1 MKKDIEV
8 DKSLFKRVSST
19 KKANKIALPE
29 RVAEVNKHQ
38 HNADFVASQKR
49 TSNTKGKESELA
61 ADWQRFSDADAINV
75 AKLNSQPSG
84 KSNAHPT
91 ASLKSKVDQLSPA
104 QRAQIEAHKLA
115 QKNAASPSSTSL
127 VSESTDQH
135 SAVAKA
141 KLDGLRPSSSADS
154 EPETTNFEG
163 SRPDG
168 AGQADL
174 GDHVPQGAGQADL
187 GEHVPQG
194 AGQVDLGDHVP
205 QGVSQADLGEHV
217 PQGAGQADLGEHAP
231 QGVGQ
236 ADLGDHV
243 PQGPGQADMGEHI
256 DGTAGLAKLKGEQLA
271 GVGQADMGHHVDGQ
285 AGFAALEGELPA
297 QVTQVDMGDH
307 LPADAMQADMG
318 HQNARN
324 AGTAKLTG
332 KNAAQ
337 THASPVSLDTVDT
350 LETAP
355 VADVKDSKANEN
367 NEESKIS
374 GRLTEKMSKIRSKT
388 DDITTENENLTEH
401 KDPH

>member
-91 ASLKSKVDQLSPA
+91 ATLKSKVDQLSPA

-115 QKNAASPSSTSL
+115 QKNATSPSSTSL

-135 SAVAKA
+135 SAMAKA

-163 SRPDG
+163 SKPAG

-174 GDHVPQGAGQADL
+174 GEHAPQGAGQADL
-187 GEHVPQG
+187 GEHMPQESG
-194 AGQVDLGDHVP
+194 
-205 QGVSQADLGEHV
+205 QADLGEHV
-217 PQGAGQADLGEHAP
+217 PQGAGQADLGDHA
-231 QGVGQ
+231 
-236 ADLGDHV
+236 

-337 THASPVSLDTVDT
+337 THASQVSLDTVET

-355 VADVKDSKANEN
+355 VADVDDSKANEN
-367 NEESKIS
+367 NEESELS
-374 GRLTEKMSKIRSKT
+374 GRLAEKMSKIRSKT
-388 DDITTENENLTEH
+388 DDITTENEDLTER
-401 KDPH
+401 KDPL

>member
-8 DKSLFKRVSST
+8 DKSLFKRVSSA
-19 KKANKIALPE
+19 KKVGKIALPE
-29 RVAEVNKHQ
+29 KVAKVNKHQ

-49 TSNTKGKESELA
+49 MSNTKGKESELA

-75 AKLNSQPSG
+75 AKLNSQSRG
-84 KSNAHPT
+84 KSSAHPT

-115 QKNAASPSSTSL
+115 QKNAASSSSTSL
-127 VSESTDQH
+127 VSESRDQH

-141 KLDGLRPSSSADS
+141 KLDGLRPSSSRDS
-154 EPETTNFEG
+154 ESETTNFEG
-163 SRPDG
+163 RKPAG
-168 AGQADL
+168 AGQSDLGEHALQGSGQADL
-174 GDHVPQGAGQADL
+174 GDHAPQGAGQADL

-194 AGQVDLGDHVP
+194 A
-205 QGVSQADLGEHV
+205 
-217 PQGAGQADLGEHAP
+217 
-231 QGVGQ
+231 GQ

-256 DGTAGLAKLKGEQLA
+256 DGTAGLAKLKGEQLG

-332 KNAAQ
+332 KSAAQ
-337 THASPVSLDTVDT
+337 PHASPVSLDTVET

-355 VADVKDSKANEN
+355 VADVTGSEANEN
-367 NEESKIS
+367 NEESELS
-374 GRLTEKMSKIRSKT
+374 RRLAEKMSKIRSKT
-388 DDITTENENLTEH
+388 DDITHEIENLTEH
-401 KDPH
+401 KDPL

>member
-91 ASLKSKVDQLSPA
+91 ATLKSKVDQLSPA

-174 GDHVPQGAGQADL
+174 GDHVPQGAG
-187 GEHVPQG
+187 
-194 AGQVDLGDHVP
+194 
-205 QGVSQADLGEHV
+205 QADLGEHV

-332 KNAAQ
+332 KNAAATDGSQ
-337 THASPVSLDTVDT
+337 VSLDTMET

-355 VADVKDSKANEN
+355 VADVDDSKANEN
-367 NEESKIS
+367 NEESELS
-374 GRLTEKMSKIRSKT
+374 GRLAEKMSKIRSKT

-401 KDPH
+401 KDPL

>member
-91 ASLKSKVDQLSPA
+91 ATLKSKVDQLSPA

-135 SAVAKA
+135 SAMAKA

-163 SRPDG
+163 SKPAG
-168 AGQADL
+168 AGQADLGEHAPQGAGQADLGEHMPQESGQADL

-187 GEHVPQG
+187 G
-194 AGQVDLGDHVP
+194 DH
-205 QGVSQADLGEHV
+205 A
-217 PQGAGQADLGEHAP
+217 
-231 QGVGQ
+231 
-236 ADLGDHV
+236 

-388 DDITTENENLTEH
+388 DDITIENENLTEH

>member
-8 DKSLFKRVSST
+8 DKSLFKRVSRT
-19 KKANKIALPE
+19 KKGNKIVLPE

-135 SAVAKA
+135 SAMAKA

-163 SRPDG
+163 SKP
-168 AGQADL
+168 A
-174 GDHVPQGAGQADL
+174 
-187 GEHVPQG
+187 
-194 AGQVDLGDHVP
+194 
-205 QGVSQADLGEHV
+205 
-217 PQGAGQADLGEHAP
+217 GAGQADLGEHAP
-231 QGVGQ
+231 QGSGQADLGEHAPQGTGQADLGEHVPQEAGQ

-285 AGFAALEGELPA
+285 AGFAALEDELPV

-332 KNAAQ
+332 KNAAATDGSQ
-337 THASPVSLDTVDT
+337 VSLDAMET

-355 VADVKDSKANEN
+355 VADVDDSKANEN
-367 NEESKIS
+367 NEESELS
-374 GRLTEKMSKIRSKT
+374 GRLAEKMSKIRSKT
-388 DDITTENENLTEH
+388 DDITTENEDLTER
-401 KDPH
+401 KDPL

>member
-84 KSNAHPT
+84 KSSAHPT
-91 ASLKSKVDQLSPA
+91 ASLTSKVDQLSPA

-194 AGQVDLGDHVP
+194 AGQ
-205 QGVSQADLGEHV
+205 
-217 PQGAGQADLGEHAP
+217 ADLGEHAP

-285 AGFAALEGELPA
+285 AGFAALEDELPV

-337 THASPVSLDTVDT
+337 THASPVSLDTVET

-355 VADVKDSKANEN
+355 VADVDDSKANEN

>member
-135 SAVAKA
+135 SAVDKA
-141 KLDGLRPSSSADS
+141 KLDGLRPSSSADT
-154 EPETTNFEG
+154 EPETTNLEG
-163 SRPDG
+163 SKP
-168 AGQADL
+168 A
-174 GDHVPQGAGQADL
+174 GAGQADL

-194 AGQVDLGDHVP
+194 A
-205 QGVSQADLGEHV
+205 
-217 PQGAGQADLGEHAP
+217 
-231 QGVGQ
+231 GQ

-256 DGTAGLAKLKGEQLA
+256 DGTAGLANLKGEQLA

-307 LPADAMQADMG
+307 LPADAMHADMG
-318 HQNARN
+318 DQSARN

-337 THASPVSLDTVDT
+337 THASQVSVDTVEI

-355 VADVKDSKANEN
+355 VADIDDSEANEN
-367 NEESKIS
+367 NEESQLS
-374 GRLTEKMSKIRSKT
+374 GRLAEKMSKIRSKT
-388 DDITTENENLTEH
+388 VDITTENENLNEH
-401 KDPH
+401 KDPL

>member
-135 SAVAKA
+135 SAVDKA
-141 KLDGLRPSSSADS
+141 KVDGLRPSSSADT
-154 EPETTNFEG
+154 EPETINFEG
-163 SRPDG
+163 SKP
-168 AGQADL
+168 A
-174 GDHVPQGAGQADL
+174 GAGQADL

-194 AGQVDLGDHVP
+194 A
-205 QGVSQADLGEHV
+205 
-217 PQGAGQADLGEHAP
+217 
-231 QGVGQ
+231 GQ

-256 DGTAGLAKLKGEQLA
+256 DGTAGLANLKGEQLA

-285 AGFAALEGELPA
+285 AGFVALEGELPA

-307 LPADAMQADMG
+307 LPADAMHADMG
-318 HQNARN
+318 DQSARN

-337 THASPVSLDTVDT
+337 THASQVSLDTVEI

-355 VADVKDSKANEN
+355 VADIDDSEANEN
-367 NEESKIS
+367 NEESELS
-374 GRLTEKMSKIRSKT
+374 GRLAEKMSKIRSKT
-388 DDITTENENLTEH
+388 DDITTENENLTEL
-401 KDPH
+401 KDPL

>member
-1 MKKDIEV
+1 MEMHLMKKDIEV
-8 DKSLFKRVSST
+8 DKSLFKRVSRT
-19 KKANKIALPE
+19 KKGNKIVLPE

-91 ASLKSKVDQLSPA
+91 ATLKSKVDQLSPA

-135 SAVAKA
+135 SAMAKA

-163 SRPDG
+163 SKPAGAGQADLGEHAPQGAVQADLGEHMPQESGQADLGDHVPQG

-187 GEHVPQG
+187 G
-194 AGQVDLGDHVP
+194 DH
-205 QGVSQADLGEHV
+205 A
-217 PQGAGQADLGEHAP
+217 
-231 QGVGQ
+231 
-236 ADLGDHV
+236 

-388 DDITTENENLTEH
+388 DDITIENENLTEH

>member
-1 MKKDIEV
+1 MEMHLVKKDIEV

-91 ASLKSKVDQLSPA
+91 ATLKSKVDQLSPA

-135 SAVAKA
+135 SAMAKA

-163 SRPDG
+163 SKPAG
-168 AGQADL
+168 AGQADLGEHAPQGAGQADLGEHMPQESGQADL

-187 GEHVPQG
+187 G
-194 AGQVDLGDHVP
+194 DH
-205 QGVSQADLGEHV
+205 A
-217 PQGAGQADLGEHAP
+217 
-231 QGVGQ
+231 
-236 ADLGDHV
+236 

-388 DDITTENENLTEH
+388 DDITIENENLTEH

>member
-84 KSNAHPT
+84 KSSAHPT

-135 SAVAKA
+135 SAMAKA

-163 SRPDG
+163 SKPAG

-174 GDHVPQGAGQADL
+174 GEHAPQGAGQADL
-187 GEHVPQG
+187 GEHMPQESG
-194 AGQVDLGDHVP
+194 
-205 QGVSQADLGEHV
+205 QADLGEHV
-217 PQGAGQADLGEHAP
+217 PQGAGQADLGDHA
-231 QGVGQ
+231 
-236 ADLGDHV
+236 

-332 KNAAQ
+332 KNAAATDGSQ
-337 THASPVSLDTVDT
+337 VSLDTMET

-355 VADVKDSKANEN
+355 VADVDDSKANEN
-367 NEESKIS
+367 NEESELS
-374 GRLTEKMSKIRSKT
+374 GRLAEKMSKIRSKT

-401 KDPH
+401 KDPL

>member
-8 DKSLFKRVSST
+8 DKSLFKRVSSA
-19 KKANKIALPE
+19 KKAGKIALPE
-29 RVAEVNKHQ
+29 KVAKVNKHQ

-49 TSNTKGKESELA
+49 MSNTKGKESELA

-75 AKLNSQPSG
+75 AKLNSQSRG
-84 KSNAHPT
+84 KSSAHPT

-115 QKNAASPSSTSL
+115 QKNAASSSSTSL
-127 VSESTDQH
+127 VSESRDQH

-141 KLDGLRPSSSADS
+141 KLDGLRPSSSRDS
-154 EPETTNFEG
+154 ESETTNFEG
-163 SRPDG
+163 RKPAG

-174 GDHVPQGAGQADL
+174 GEHAPQGSGQADLGDHAPQGAGQADL

-194 AGQVDLGDHVP
+194 A
-205 QGVSQADLGEHV
+205 
-217 PQGAGQADLGEHAP
+217 
-231 QGVGQ
+231 GQ

-324 AGTAKLTG
+324 VGTAKLTG
-332 KNAAQ
+332 KSAAQ
-337 THASPVSLDTVDT
+337 PHASPVSLDTLET

-355 VADVKDSKANEN
+355 VADVTGSEANEN
-367 NEESKIS
+367 NEESELS
-374 GRLTEKMSKIRSKT
+374 RRLAEKMSNIRSKT

-401 KDPH
+401 KDPL

>member
-8 DKSLFKRVSST
+8 DKSLFKRVSSA
-19 KKANKIALPE
+19 KKAGKIALPE
-29 RVAEVNKHQ
+29 KVAKVNKHQ

-49 TSNTKGKESELA
+49 MSNTKGKESELA

-75 AKLNSQPSG
+75 AKLNSQSRG
-84 KSNAHPT
+84 KSSAHPT

-115 QKNAASPSSTSL
+115 QKNAASSSSTSL
-127 VSESTDQH
+127 VSESRDQH

-141 KLDGLRPSSSADS
+141 KLDGLRPSSSRDS
-154 EPETTNFEG
+154 ESETTNFEG
-163 SRPDG
+163 RKPAG

-174 GDHVPQGAGQADL
+174 GEHAPQGSGQADLGDHAPQGAGQADL

-194 AGQVDLGDHVP
+194 A
-205 QGVSQADLGEHV
+205 
-217 PQGAGQADLGEHAP
+217 
-231 QGVGQ
+231 GQ

-256 DGTAGLAKLKGEQLA
+256 DGTAGLAKLKGEQLG

-324 AGTAKLTG
+324 VGTAKLTG
-332 KNAAQ
+332 KSAAQ
-337 THASPVSLDTVDT
+337 PHASPVSLDTVET

-355 VADVKDSKANEN
+355 VADVTGSEANEN
-367 NEESKIS
+367 NEESELS
-374 GRLTEKMSKIRSKT
+374 RRLAEKMSNIRSKT

-401 KDPH
+401 KDPL

>member
-1 MKKDIEV
+1 MGMHLVKKDIEV

-61 ADWQRFSDADAINV
+61 ADWQRFSDADAINM

-135 SAVAKA
+135 SAVDKA
-141 KLDGLRPSSSADS
+141 KLDGLRPSSSADT

-163 SRPDG
+163 SKPAG
-168 AGQADL
+168 AG
-174 GDHVPQGAGQADL
+174 
-187 GEHVPQG
+187 
-194 AGQVDLGDHVP
+194 
-205 QGVSQADLGEHV
+205 QADLGEHV
-217 PQGAGQADLGEHAP
+217 PQGAGQADLGDHVP
-231 QGVGQ
+231 QGAGQ

-256 DGTAGLAKLKGEQLA
+256 DGTAGLANLKGEQLA

-307 LPADAMQADMG
+307 LPADAMHADMG
-318 HQNARN
+318 DQSARN

-337 THASPVSLDTVDT
+337 TPASQVSLDTVEI

-355 VADVKDSKANEN
+355 VADIDDSEANEN
-367 NEESKIS
+367 NEESQLS
-374 GRLTEKMSKIRSKT
+374 GRLAEKMSKIRSKT
-388 DDITTENENLTEH
+388 VDITTENENLNER
-401 KDPH
+401 KDPL

>member
-8 DKSLFKRVSST
+8 DKSLFKRVSSA
-19 KKANKIALPE
+19 KKAGKIALPE
-29 RVAEVNKHQ
+29 KVAKVNKHQ

-49 TSNTKGKESELA
+49 MSNTKGKESELA

-75 AKLNSQPSG
+75 AKLNSQSRG
-84 KSNAHPT
+84 KSSAHPT

-115 QKNAASPSSTSL
+115 QKNAASSSSTSL
-127 VSESTDQH
+127 VSESRDQH

-141 KLDGLRPSSSADS
+141 KLDGLRPSSSKDS
-154 EPETTNFEG
+154 ESETTNFEG
-163 SRPDG
+163 RKPAG

-174 GDHVPQGAGQADL
+174 GEHAPQGSGQADLGDHAPQGAGQADL

-194 AGQVDLGDHVP
+194 A
-205 QGVSQADLGEHV
+205 
-217 PQGAGQADLGEHAP
+217 
-231 QGVGQ
+231 GQ

-256 DGTAGLAKLKGEQLA
+256 DGTAGLAKLKGEQLG

-332 KNAAQ
+332 KSAAQ
-337 THASPVSLDTVDT
+337 PHASPVSLDTVET

-355 VADVKDSKANEN
+355 VADVTGSEANEN
-367 NEESKIS
+367 NEESELS
-374 GRLTEKMSKIRSKT
+374 GRLAEKMSKIRSKT
-388 DDITTENENLTEH
+388 DDITHEIENLTEH
-401 KDPH
+401 KDPL

>member
-8 DKSLFKRVSST
+8 DKSLFKRVSSA
-19 KKANKIALPE
+19 KKAGKIALPE
-29 RVAEVNKHQ
+29 KVAKVNKHQ

-49 TSNTKGKESELA
+49 MSNTKGKESELA

-75 AKLNSQPSG
+75 AKLNSQSRG
-84 KSNAHPT
+84 KSSAHPT

-115 QKNAASPSSTSL
+115 QKNAASSSSTSL
-127 VSESTDQH
+127 VSESRDQH
-135 SAVAKA
+135 SAVVKA
-141 KLDGLRPSSSADS
+141 KLDGLRPSSSKDS
-154 EPETTNFEG
+154 ESETTNFEG
-163 SRPDG
+163 RKPAG

-174 GDHVPQGAGQADL
+174 GEHAPQGSGQADLGDHAPQGAGQADL

-194 AGQVDLGDHVP
+194 A
-205 QGVSQADLGEHV
+205 
-217 PQGAGQADLGEHAP
+217 
-231 QGVGQ
+231 GQ

-243 PQGPGQADMGEHI
+243 PQGPGQADMGEHV

-355 VADVKDSKANEN
+355 VTDVKDSKANEN
-367 NEESKIS
+367 NEESELS
-374 GRLTEKMSKIRSKT
+374 GRLAEKMSKIRSKT
-388 DDITTENENLTEH
+388 DDITIENENLTEH
-401 KDPH
+401 KDPL

>member
-8 DKSLFKRVSST
+8 DKSLFKRVSSA
-19 KKANKIALPE
+19 KKAGKIALPE
-29 RVAEVNKHQ
+29 KVAKVNKHQ

-49 TSNTKGKESELA
+49 MSNTKGKESELA

-75 AKLNSQPSG
+75 AKLNSQSRG
-84 KSNAHPT
+84 KSSAHPT

-115 QKNAASPSSTSL
+115 QKNAASSSSTSL
-127 VSESTDQH
+127 VSESRDQH

-141 KLDGLRPSSSADS
+141 KLDGLRPSSSKDS
-154 EPETTNFEG
+154 ESETTNFEG
-163 SRPDG
+163 RKPAG

-174 GDHVPQGAGQADL
+174 GEHAPQGSGQADLGDHAPQGAGQADL

-194 AGQVDLGDHVP
+194 A
-205 QGVSQADLGEHV
+205 
-217 PQGAGQADLGEHAP
+217 
-231 QGVGQ
+231 GQ

-332 KNAAQ
+332 KSAAQ
-337 THASPVSLDTVDT
+337 PHASPVSLDTVDT

-355 VADVKDSKANEN
+355 VADVTGSEANEN
-367 NEESKIS
+367 NEESELS
-374 GRLTEKMSKIRSKT
+374 GRLAEKMSKIRSKT
-388 DDITTENENLTEH
+388 DDITHEIENLTEH
-401 KDPH
+401 KDPL

>member
-8 DKSLFKRVSST
+8 DKSLFKRVSSA
-19 KKANKIALPE
+19 KKAGKIALPE
-29 RVAEVNKHQ
+29 KVAKVNKHQ

-49 TSNTKGKESELA
+49 MSNTKGKESELA

-75 AKLNSQPSG
+75 AKLNSQSRG
-84 KSNAHPT
+84 KSSAHPT

-115 QKNAASPSSTSL
+115 QKNAASSSSTSL
-127 VSESTDQH
+127 VSESRDQH

-141 KLDGLRPSSSADS
+141 KLDGLRPSSSRDS
-154 EPETTNFEG
+154 ESETTNFEG
-163 SRPDG
+163 RKPAG

-174 GDHVPQGAGQADL
+174 GEHAPQGSGQADLGDHAPQGAGQADL

-194 AGQVDLGDHVP
+194 A
-205 QGVSQADLGEHV
+205 
-217 PQGAGQADLGEHAP
+217 
-231 QGVGQ
+231 GQ

-256 DGTAGLAKLKGEQLA
+256 DGTAGLAKLKGEQLG

-332 KNAAQ
+332 KSAAQ
-337 THASPVSLDTVDT
+337 PHASPVSLDTVET

-355 VADVKDSKANEN
+355 VADVTGSEANEN
-367 NEESKIS
+367 NEESELS
-374 GRLTEKMSKIRSKT
+374 GRLAEKMSKIRSKT
-388 DDITTENENLTEH
+388 DDITHEIENLTEH
-401 KDPH
+401 KDPL

>member
-91 ASLKSKVDQLSPA
+91 ATLKSKVDQLSPA

-135 SAVAKA
+135 SAMAKA

-163 SRPDG
+163 SKP
-168 AGQADL
+168 A
-174 GDHVPQGAGQADL
+174 GAGQADL
-187 GEHVPQG
+187 GEHAPQGAGQADLDEHVPRG

-217 PQGAGQADLGEHAP
+217 PQGAGQADLGEHA
-231 QGVGQ
+231 
-236 ADLGDHV
+236 

-285 AGFAALEGELPA
+285 AGFAALEDELPV

-332 KNAAQ
+332 KNAAATDGSQ
-337 THASPVSLDTVDT
+337 VSLDTMET

-355 VADVKDSKANEN
+355 VADVDDSKANEN
-367 NEESKIS
+367 NEESELS
-374 GRLTEKMSKIRSKT
+374 GRLAEKMSKIRSKT
-388 DDITTENENLTEH
+388 DDITTENEDLTER
-401 KDPH
+401 KDPL

>member
-1 MKKDIEV
+1 MGMHLVKKDIEV

-135 SAVAKA
+135 SAVDKA
-141 KLDGLRPSSSADS
+141 KLDGLRPSSSADT
-154 EPETTNFEG
+154 EPETTNLEG
-163 SRPDG
+163 SKPAG
-168 AGQADL
+168 AG
-174 GDHVPQGAGQADL
+174 
-187 GEHVPQG
+187 
-194 AGQVDLGDHVP
+194 
-205 QGVSQADLGEHV
+205 QADLGEHV
-217 PQGAGQADLGEHAP
+217 PQGAGQADLG
-231 QGVGQ
+231 
-236 ADLGDHV
+236 DHV
-243 PQGPGQADMGEHI
+243 PQGAGQVDMGEHI
-256 DGTAGLAKLKGEQLA
+256 DGTAGLANLKGEQLA

-307 LPADAMQADMG
+307 LPADAMHADMG
-318 HQNARN
+318 DQSARN

-337 THASPVSLDTVDT
+337 THASQVSLDTVEI
-350 LETAP
+350 LEMAP
-355 VADVKDSKANEN
+355 VADVDDSEANEN
-367 NEESKIS
+367 NEESQLS
-374 GRLTEKMSKIRSKT
+374 GRLAEKMSKIRSKT
-388 DDITTENENLTEH
+388 VDITTENENLNEH
-401 KDPH
+401 KDPL

>member
-135 SAVAKA
+135 SAVDKA
-141 KLDGLRPSSSADS
+141 KLDGLRPSSSANS

-163 SRPDG
+163 SKP
-168 AGQADL
+168 A
-174 GDHVPQGAGQADL
+174 GAGQADL
-187 GEHVPQG
+187 GEHV
-194 AGQVDLGDHVP
+194 
-205 QGVSQADLGEHV
+205 S
-217 PQGAGQADLGEHAP
+217 QGAGQADLGESAP
-231 QGVGQ
+231 QGVGQADLGDHLPQGAGQ

-297 QVTQVDMGDH
+297 QVKQVDMEDH
-307 LPADAMQADMG
+307 LPADAMQDDMG

-332 KNAAQ
+332 KNAAH
-337 THASPVSLDTVDT
+337 THASPVSLDTVET
-350 LETAP
+350 LETALL
-355 VADVKDSKANEN
+355 ADITDSEANEN
-367 NEESKIS
+367 NEESELS
-374 GRLTEKMSKIRSKT
+374 GRLAEKMSKIRSKT

-401 KDPH
+401 KDPL

>member
-8 DKSLFKRVSST
+8 DKSLFKRVSRT
-19 KKANKIALPE
+19 KKGNKIVLPE

-91 ASLKSKVDQLSPA
+91 ATLKSKVDQLSPA

-135 SAVAKA
+135 SAMAKA

-163 SRPDG
+163 SKPAG
-168 AGQADL
+168 AGQADLGEHAPQGAGQADLGEHMPQESGQADL

-187 GEHVPQG
+187 G
-194 AGQVDLGDHVP
+194 DH
-205 QGVSQADLGEHV
+205 A
-217 PQGAGQADLGEHAP
+217 
-231 QGVGQ
+231 
-236 ADLGDHV
+236 

-388 DDITTENENLTEH
+388 DDITIENENLTEH

>member
-1 MKKDIEV
+1 MEMHLVKKDIEV

-91 ASLKSKVDQLSPA
+91 ATLKSKVDQLSPA

-163 SRPDG
+163 SKPAG

-174 GDHVPQGAGQADL
+174 GDHV
-187 GEHVPQG
+187 H
-194 AGQVDLGDHVP
+194 
-205 QGVSQADLGEHV
+205 
-217 PQGAGQADLGEHAP
+217 QGAGQADLGEHAP
-231 QGVGQ
+231 QGTGQADLGDHVPQGSGQADLGEHVPQGAGQ

-388 DDITTENENLTEH
+388 DDITIENENLTEH

>member
-135 SAVAKA
+135 SAVDKA
-141 KLDGLRPSSSADS
+141 KLDGLRPSSSADT

-163 SRPDG
+163 SKP
-168 AGQADL
+168 A
-174 GDHVPQGAGQADL
+174 GAGQADL

-194 AGQVDLGDHVP
+194 A
-205 QGVSQADLGEHV
+205 
-217 PQGAGQADLGEHAP
+217 
-231 QGVGQ
+231 GQ

-256 DGTAGLAKLKGEQLA
+256 DGTAGLANLKGEQLA

-307 LPADAMQADMG
+307 LPADAMHADMG
-318 HQNARN
+318 DQSARN

-337 THASPVSLDTVDT
+337 THASQVSLDTVEI

-355 VADVKDSKANEN
+355 VADIDDSEANEN
-367 NEESKIS
+367 NEESQLS
-374 GRLTEKMSKIRSKT
+374 GRLAEKMSKIRSKT
-388 DDITTENENLTEH
+388 VDITTENENLTEH
-401 KDPH
+401 KDPL

>member
-135 SAVAKA
+135 SAVDKA
-141 KLDGLRPSSSADS
+141 KLDGLRPSSSADT

-163 SRPDG
+163 SKP
-168 AGQADL
+168 A
-174 GDHVPQGAGQADL
+174 GAGQADL

-194 AGQVDLGDHVP
+194 A
-205 QGVSQADLGEHV
+205 
-217 PQGAGQADLGEHAP
+217 
-231 QGVGQ
+231 GQ

-256 DGTAGLAKLKGEQLA
+256 DGTAGLANLKGEQLA

-307 LPADAMQADMG
+307 LPADAMHADMG
-318 HQNARN
+318 DQSARN

-337 THASPVSLDTVDT
+337 THASQVSLDTVEI

-355 VADVKDSKANEN
+355 VADIDDSEANEN
-367 NEESKIS
+367 NEESQLS
-374 GRLTEKMSKIRSKT
+374 GRLAEKMSKIRSKT
-388 DDITTENENLTEH
+388 DDITTENENLTEL
-401 KDPH
+401 KDPL

>member
-163 SRPDG
+163 SKPAG

-174 GDHVPQGAGQADL
+174 GEHAPQGAGQADL

-194 AGQVDLGDHVP
+194 AGQADLGDHVP
-205 QGVSQADLGEHV
+205 QGA
-217 PQGAGQADLGEHAP
+217 
-231 QGVGQ
+231 GQ

-337 THASPVSLDTVDT
+337 THASPVSLDTVET

-401 KDPH
+401 KDPL

>member
-91 ASLKSKVDQLSPA
+91 ATLKSKVDQLSPA

-135 SAVAKA
+135 SAMAKA

-163 SRPDG
+163 SKPAG

-174 GDHVPQGAGQADL
+174 GEHAPQGAGQADL
-187 GEHVPQG
+187 GEHMPQESG
-194 AGQVDLGDHVP
+194 
-205 QGVSQADLGEHV
+205 QADLGEHV
-217 PQGAGQADLGEHAP
+217 PQGAGQADLGDHA
-231 QGVGQ
+231 
-236 ADLGDHV
+236 

-374 GRLTEKMSKIRSKT
+374 GRLTEKMSKIHSKT
-388 DDITTENENLTEH
+388 DDITIENENLTEH

>member
-91 ASLKSKVDQLSPA
+91 ATLKSKVDQLSPA

-135 SAVAKA
+135 SAMAKA

-163 SRPDG
+163 SKPAG
-168 AGQADL
+168 AGQADLGEHAPQGAGQADLGEHMPQESGQADL

-187 GEHVPQG
+187 G
-194 AGQVDLGDHVP
+194 DH
-205 QGVSQADLGEHV
+205 A
-217 PQGAGQADLGEHAP
+217 
-231 QGVGQ
+231 
-236 ADLGDHV
+236 

>member
-1 MKKDIEV
+1 VKKDIEV

-38 HNADFVASQKR
+38 HNANFVASQKR

-91 ASLKSKVDQLSPA
+91 ATLKSKVDQLSPA

-163 SRPDG
+163 SKPAG

-174 GDHVPQGAGQADL
+174 GDHV
-187 GEHVPQG
+187 H
-194 AGQVDLGDHVP
+194 
-205 QGVSQADLGEHV
+205 
-217 PQGAGQADLGEHAP
+217 QGAGQADLGEHAP
-231 QGVGQ
+231 QGTGQADLGDHVPQGSGQADLGEHAPQGAGQ

>member
-135 SAVAKA
+135 SAVDKA
-141 KLDGLRPSSSADS
+141 KLDGLRPSSSADT

-163 SRPDG
+163 SKP
-168 AGQADL
+168 A
-174 GDHVPQGAGQADL
+174 GAGQADL
-187 GEHVPQG
+187 GEYVPQG
-194 AGQVDLGDHVP
+194 A
-205 QGVSQADLGEHV
+205 
-217 PQGAGQADLGEHAP
+217 
-231 QGVGQ
+231 GQ

-256 DGTAGLAKLKGEQLA
+256 DGTAGLANLKGEQLA

-307 LPADAMQADMG
+307 LPADAMHADMG
-318 HQNARN
+318 DQSARN

-337 THASPVSLDTVDT
+337 THASQVSLDTVEI

-355 VADVKDSKANEN
+355 VADIDDSEANEN
-367 NEESKIS
+367 NEESELS
-374 GRLTEKMSKIRSKT
+374 GRLAEKMSKIRSKT
-388 DDITTENENLTEH
+388 DDITTEIENLTEH
-401 KDPH
+401 KDQL

>member
-8 DKSLFKRVSST
+8 DKSLFKRVSSA
-19 KKANKIALPE
+19 KKVGKIALPE
-29 RVAEVNKHQ
+29 KVAKVNKHQ

-49 TSNTKGKESELA
+49 MSNTKGKESELA

-75 AKLNSQPSG
+75 AKLNSQSRG
-84 KSNAHPT
+84 KSSAHPT

-115 QKNAASPSSTSL
+115 QKNAASSSSTSL
-127 VSESTDQH
+127 VSESRDQH

-141 KLDGLRPSSSADS
+141 KLDGLRPSSSRDS
-154 EPETTNFEG
+154 ESETTNFEG
-163 SRPDG
+163 RKPAG

-174 GDHVPQGAGQADL
+174 GEHAPQGSGQADLGDHAPQGAGQADL

-194 AGQVDLGDHVP
+194 A
-205 QGVSQADLGEHV
+205 
-217 PQGAGQADLGEHAP
+217 
-231 QGVGQ
+231 GQ

-256 DGTAGLAKLKGEQLA
+256 DGTAGLAKLKGEQLG

-332 KNAAQ
+332 KSAAQ
-337 THASPVSLDTVDT
+337 PHASPVSLDTLET

-355 VADVKDSKANEN
+355 VADVTGSEANEN
-367 NEESKIS
+367 NEESELS
-374 GRLTEKMSKIRSKT
+374 GRLAEKMSKIRSKT
-388 DDITTENENLTEH
+388 DDITHEIENLTEH
-401 KDPH
+401 KDPL

>member
-91 ASLKSKVDQLSPA
+91 ATLKSKVDQLSPA

-135 SAVAKA
+135 SAMAKA

-163 SRPDG
+163 SKP
-168 AGQADL
+168 A
-174 GDHVPQGAGQADL
+174 
-187 GEHVPQG
+187 
-194 AGQVDLGDHVP
+194 
-205 QGVSQADLGEHV
+205 
-217 PQGAGQADLGEHAP
+217 GAGQADLGEHAP
-231 QGVGQ
+231 QGAGQADLGEHMPQESGQADLGEHVPQGAGQ

-388 DDITTENENLTEH
+388 DDITIENENLTEH

>member
-1 MKKDIEV
+1 MGMHLVKKDIEV

-163 SRPDG
+163 SKPAG

-174 GDHVPQGAGQADL
+174 GEHAPQGAGQADL
-187 GEHVPQG
+187 GEHMPQESG
-194 AGQVDLGDHVP
+194 
-205 QGVSQADLGEHV
+205 QADLGEHV
-217 PQGAGQADLGEHAP
+217 PQGAGQADLGDHVP
-231 QGVGQ
+231 QGAGQ

-337 THASPVSLDTVDT
+337 THASPVSLDTVET

-355 VADVKDSKANEN
+355 VADVTDSEANEN
-367 NEESKIS
+367 NEESELS
-374 GRLTEKMSKIRSKT
+374 GRLAEKMSKIRSKT

-401 KDPH
+401 KDPL

>member
-8 DKSLFKRVSST
+8 DKSLFKRVSSA
-19 KKANKIALPE
+19 KKAGKIALPE
-29 RVAEVNKHQ
+29 KVAKVNKHQ

-49 TSNTKGKESELA
+49 MSNTKGKESELA

-75 AKLNSQPSG
+75 AKLNSQSRG
-84 KSNAHPT
+84 KSSAHPT

-115 QKNAASPSSTSL
+115 QKNAASSSSTSL
-127 VSESTDQH
+127 VSESRDQH

-141 KLDGLRPSSSADS
+141 KLDGLRPSSSKDS
-154 EPETTNFEG
+154 ESETTNFEG
-163 SRPDG
+163 RKPAG

-174 GDHVPQGAGQADL
+174 GEHAPQGSGQADLGDHAPQGAGQADL

-194 AGQVDLGDHVP
+194 A
-205 QGVSQADLGEHV
+205 
-217 PQGAGQADLGEHAP
+217 
-231 QGVGQ
+231 GQ

-256 DGTAGLAKLKGEQLA
+256 DGTAGLAKLKGEQLG

-324 AGTAKLTG
+324 VGTAKLTG
-332 KNAAQ
+332 KSAAQ
-337 THASPVSLDTVDT
+337 PHASPVSLDTLET
-350 LETAP
+350 LE
-355 VADVKDSKANEN
+355 
-367 NEESKIS
+367 
-374 GRLTEKMSKIRSKT
+374 
-388 DDITTENENLTEH
+388 
-401 KDPH
+401 

>member
-1 MKKDIEV
+1 VKKDIEV

-91 ASLKSKVDQLSPA
+91 ATLKSKVDQLSPA

-135 SAVAKA
+135 SAMAKA

-163 SRPDG
+163 SKPAG

-174 GDHVPQGAGQADL
+174 GEHAPQGAGQADL
-187 GEHVPQG
+187 GEHMPQESG
-194 AGQVDLGDHVP
+194 
-205 QGVSQADLGEHV
+205 QADLGEHV
-217 PQGAGQADLGEHAP
+217 PQGAGQADLG
-231 QGVGQ
+231 
-236 ADLGDHV
+236 DHV
-243 PQGPGQADMGEHI
+243 PQGPGQVDMGEHI
-256 DGTAGLAKLKGEQLA
+256 DSTAGLAKLKGEQLA

>member
-135 SAVAKA
+135 SAVDKA
-141 KLDGLRPSSSADS
+141 KLDGLRPSSSANS

-163 SRPDG
+163 SKP
-168 AGQADL
+168 A
-174 GDHVPQGAGQADL
+174 GAGQADL
-187 GEHVPQG
+187 GEHV
-194 AGQVDLGDHVP
+194 
-205 QGVSQADLGEHV
+205 S
-217 PQGAGQADLGEHAP
+217 QGAGQADLGESAP
-231 QGVGQ
+231 QGVGQADLGDHLPQGAGQ

-243 PQGPGQADMGEHI
+243 PQGPGQANMGEHI

-297 QVTQVDMGDH
+297 QVKQVDMEDH

-332 KNAAQ
+332 KNAAATDGSQ
-337 THASPVSLDTVDT
+337 VSLDTMET

-355 VADVKDSKANEN
+355 VADVDDSKANEN
-367 NEESKIS
+367 NEESELS
-374 GRLTEKMSKIRSKT
+374 GRLAEKMSKIRSKT

-401 KDPH
+401 KDPL

>member
-91 ASLKSKVDQLSPA
+91 ATLKSKVDQLSPA

-135 SAVAKA
+135 SAMAKA

-163 SRPDG
+163 SKPAG
-168 AGQADL
+168 AGQADLGEHAPQGAGQADLGEHMPQESGQADL

-194 AGQVDLGDHVP
+194 AGQ
-205 QGVSQADLGEHV
+205 
-217 PQGAGQADLGEHAP
+217 
-231 QGVGQ
+231 
-236 ADLGDHV
+236 ADLGDHA

>member
-1 MKKDIEV
+1 VKKDIEV

-91 ASLKSKVDQLSPA
+91 ATLKSKVDQLSPA

-163 SRPDG
+163 SKPAG

-174 GDHVPQGAGQADL
+174 GDHV
-187 GEHVPQG
+187 H
-194 AGQVDLGDHVP
+194 
-205 QGVSQADLGEHV
+205 
-217 PQGAGQADLGEHAP
+217 QGAGQADLGEHAP
-231 QGVGQ
+231 QGTGQADLGDHVPQGSGQADLGEHAPQGAGQ

-388 DDITTENENLTEH
+388 DDITIENENLTEH

>member
-163 SRPDG
+163 SKP
-168 AGQADL
+168 A
-174 GDHVPQGAGQADL
+174 
-187 GEHVPQG
+187 
-194 AGQVDLGDHVP
+194 
-205 QGVSQADLGEHV
+205 
-217 PQGAGQADLGEHAP
+217 GAGQADLGEHAP
-231 QGVGQ
+231 QGSGQ
-236 ADLGDHV
+236 ADLGEHM
-243 PQGPGQADMGEHI
+243 PQESGQADS
-256 DGTAGLAKLKGEQLA
+256 
-271 GVGQADMGHHVDGQ
+271 
-285 AGFAALEGELPA
+285 
-297 QVTQVDMGDH
+297 
-307 LPADAMQADMG
+307 
-318 HQNARN
+318 R
-324 AGTAKLTG
+324 
-332 KNAAQ
+332 
-337 THASPVSLDTVDT
+337 
-350 LETAP
+350 
-355 VADVKDSKANEN
+355 
-367 NEESKIS
+367 
-374 GRLTEKMSKIRSKT
+374 
-388 DDITTENENLTEH
+388 
-401 KDPH
+401 